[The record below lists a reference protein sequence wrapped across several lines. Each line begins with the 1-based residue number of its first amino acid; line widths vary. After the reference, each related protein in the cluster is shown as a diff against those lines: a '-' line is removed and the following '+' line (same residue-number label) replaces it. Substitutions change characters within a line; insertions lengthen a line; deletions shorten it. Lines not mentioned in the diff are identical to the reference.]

1 MSLTAALPKTGAP
14 RRKKAKS
21 KKKKVQTTAT
31 IHVVQEP
38 EPEVEPD
45 LEQDV
50 EPLPVAGLAFAEAD
64 AEPEVE
70 AEQVEESSLT
80 GPQLRQQRSLAKR
93 RLDQAKELGY
103 APDDARFVAAKTDGA
118 TFTYTRALTAGQRVL
133 VTAKEIGNRT
143 MISQD
148 EWDERR
154 RARVDLL
161 TDDDK
166 LVVAARWGMDPKHS
180 NVARALTSQADWTF
194 ALTLTA
200 DEMTFISGA
209 KWKKRTAP
217 SADEIAALKKARLEE
232 EAKAKALQ
240 EKKDRDEAAAKK
252 RAEGEATWKQHR
264 ETVMANLKAR
274 LATEAPGLAPETIQ
288 KLLDETGDKIAGN
301 KTINVDN
308 QIKLVDKSINAEIVK
323 SKKRTDIEQLKAPYK
338 WLKGNILRDL
348 INTIVDDPT
357 KVVADFTTAADQARV
372 DQRNLLH
379 LGVDSRKS
387 EWARLLGL
395 KFYKAGADTPFER
408 LADRVGLQTHYSVD
422 ASGFNAVTAL
432 TSTSTAAQLL
442 DAVFCLADPNLR
454 HKRLHVSLETGTK
467 NNKGELALPHRYW
480 GLTASAYD
488 YTCDNGTHNRWFG
501 GPDGHT
507 KAEVK
512 QGLDDAYQELSARL
526 LLRAQKALDQDCNV

>member
-1 MSLTAALPKTGAP
+1 MSLTAALPTTSPK
-14 RRKKAKS
+14 RRKNKNKNKKAG
-21 KKKKVQTTAT
+21 QTTT
-31 IHVVQEP
+31 VHVVHEP
-38 EPEVEPD
+38 EPEVE
-45 LEQDV
+45 QDV
-50 EPLPVAGLAFAEAD
+50 EPVAVAGLAFPETDEAD

-70 AEQVEESSLT
+70 ADVEEVQVEGTSLT
-80 GPQLRQQRSLAKR
+80 GRQKRQQQLLAKR
-93 RLDQAKELGY
+93 RLAQAKALGY
-103 APDDARFVAAKTDGA
+103 APDDPRLDAAKSAKA
-118 TFTYTRALTAGQRVL
+118 TYAYAAALTADQRVL
-133 VTAKEIGNRT
+133 VTEKEILDQT
-143 MISQD
+143 PVSQD
-148 EWDERR
+148 QWDERR
-154 RARVDLL
+154 RKRVDLL
-161 TDDDK
+161 TENDK
-166 LVVAARWGMDPKHS
+166 AVVAARWGMDPKHS

-372 DQRNLLH
+372 DQRNLRH
-379 LGVDSRKS
+379 LSVDSRGR
-387 EWARLLGL
+387 EWARLLGITL
-395 KFYKAGADTPFER
+395 YKQGADTPFER
-408 LADRVGLQTHYSVD
+408 LTKRITLETHYSVD
-422 ASGFNAVTAL
+422 LDGFNTTTAL
-432 TSTSTAAQLL
+432 TNVSTSAELL
-442 DAVFCLADPNLR
+442 DAVFAVAVR
-454 HKRLHVSLETGTK
+454 KYRLHVSLETGAT
-467 NNKGELALPHRYW
+467 NNEGKLALPHRYW
-480 GLTASAYD
+480 PRDPDKAYD
-488 YTCDNGTHNRWFG
+488 YFCDAGSRWRHREAHEGRRDG
-501 GPDGHT
+501 GSRRRL
-507 KAEVK
+507 
-512 QGLDDAYQELSARL
+512 QGDP
-526 LLRAQKALDQDCNV
+526 